1 MAEYIDKE
9 KLLLSIHQAYCEECK
24 LPFTSDC
31 RACWVDDMRLEI
43 ADAPTED
50 VVEVVRCRDC
60 VYMVKHLGKVLCA
73 KRVYSDDYSIKV
85 LTPTNLDNFCNY
97 GARMDG
103 KVLPH
108 KFIGKRQDGE
118 CGVEILDG
126 KGDKDTNVPINEK
139 GGDEE

>member
-1 MAEYIDKE
+1 MAEYAGHEPIYKDVSSLAVVCYKGGDE
-9 KLLLSIHQAYCEECK
+9 RFDDGVQYALELL
-24 LPFTSDC
+24 
-31 RACWVDDMRLEI
+31 
-43 ADAPTED
+43 DAIPTAD

-60 VYMVKHLGKVLCA
+60 VYMMKLWGKVLCA
-73 KRVYSDDYSIKV
+73 KKVYSDDYSVKV

-108 KFIGKRQDGE
+108 KFIGKSQDGE

-126 KGDKDTNVPINEK
+126 KDGEGK
-139 GGDEE
+139 

>member
-9 KLLLSIHQAYCEECK
+9 KLLLFMAEKYCATCTK
-24 LPFTSDC
+24 IDPMCTDC
-31 RACWVDDMRLEI
+31 LVDDMRFEI
-43 ADAPTED
+43 ADAPTAD

-60 VYMVKHLGKVLCA
+60 VYMLKHWGKVLCA
-73 KRVYSDDYSIKV
+73 KKVYSDDYSVKV

-97 GARMDG
+97 GAKMDG

-108 KFIGKRQDGE
+108 KFIGKSQDGE

-126 KGDKDTNVPINEK
+126 KGDAE
-139 GGDEE
+139 

>member
-9 KLLLSIHQAYCEECK
+9 KLLLSIHKAYCEEC
-24 LPFTSDC
+24 TRCDVHC
-31 RACWVDDMRLEI
+31 RSCWVDDMRLEI
-43 ADAPTED
+43 ADAPTAD

-60 VYMVKHLGKVLCA
+60 VYMLKHWGRVLCA
-73 KRVYSDDYSIKV
+73 KRVYSDDYSVKV

-97 GARMDG
+97 GAKMDG

-108 KFIGKRQDGE
+108 KFIGKSQDGE

-126 KGDKDTNVPINEK
+126 KGDAE
-139 GGDEE
+139 

>member
-1 MAEYIDKE
+1 MAEYIEREAFREFWNKEFRHLYPNDKY
-9 KLLLSIHQAYCEECK
+9 LVALANF
-24 LPFTSDC
+24 P
-31 RACWVDDMRLEI
+31 A
-43 ADAPTED
+43 AD

-60 VYMVKHLGKVLCA
+60 VYMMKHWGRVLCA
-73 KRVYSDDYSIKV
+73 KRVYSDDYSVKV

-97 GARMDG
+97 GEKVDG

-108 KFIGKRQDGE
+108 KFLGKSQDGE